1 MRDQLDQTDY
11 QDEGVNRRSFIRNI
25 SLAVLAAGAAGT
37 GAAILAG
44 NQKPG
49 EVVFTSGPPSAPPL
63 VNNLPPVQSIPAV
76 QSAQTAVQA
85 HEDAGQALARLAE
98 AQAENVRLQA
108 ALDAAQRELDSL
120 RAANSDT
127 SSMSEELSKQLAGA
141 TEQIGVLSGLV
152 ALYEQLDAAD
162 VTDSIQAG
170 LDTVSG
176 TIAGLID
183 GTPSLSQGIAA
194 GQQALADVDAHL
206 PVLEDGRNWL
216 DAQANKLGAF
226 YQTIELTLQNVLE
239 SFGSFL
245 DMVEDWFEGIRKW
258 LPFGIGENAA
268 RVVSAF
274 SDLVAETPHTVGG
287 VNDHILQPLDA
298 WLTRVDNEPVLRQTL
313 IRPLR
318 DQVLVEAENTIGRA
332 HQVHSAYHAEVAQP
346 IAMAKLNRDEIRRRI
361 NDYKQQY
368 LV

>member
-1 MRDQLDQTDY
+1 
-11 QDEGVNRRSFIRNI
+11 
-25 SLAVLAAGAAGT
+25 
-37 GAAILAG
+37 
-44 NQKPG
+44 
-49 EVVFTSGPPSAPPL
+49 
-63 VNNLPPVQSIPAV
+63 
-76 QSAQTAVQA
+76 
-85 HEDAGQALARLAE
+85 
-98 AQAENVRLQA
+98 
-108 ALDAAQRELDSL
+108 
-120 RAANSDT
+120 
-127 SSMSEELSKQLAGA
+127 MSEELSKQLAGA

-170 LDTVSG
+170 IDTVSG

-258 LPFGIGENAA
+258 LPFGMGENAA

-313 IRPLR
+313 IKPLR

-332 HQVHSAYHAEVAQP
+332 HQVHSTYHAEVAQP
-346 IAMAKLNRDEIRRRI
+346 IAMARLNRDEIRRRI